1 MNQLFQWLAD
11 LFQGA
16 RIWTTV
22 LPWERG
28 LRVRLGRWSRL
39 LEPGLHWR
47 IPFLDTVRLINTRLR
62 IASVNCVTVTTRDG
76 KTVTAAA
83 TVGFRITDPLKALL
97 TIQQPEDAAA
107 ALAQA
112 SIAAYLI
119 PRKYDALAIE
129 EMENEVLATLRGSG
143 LDGMAFEFVRV
154 VDFAIVR
161 TIRLLQEQWRPN
173 TGFSNFEPPKP

>member
-1 MNQLFQWLAD
+1 VNQLFQWLAD

-28 LRVRLGRWSRL
+28 LRVRLGRWTRL

-47 IPFLDTVRLINTRLR
+47 IPFLDVVRLINSRLR
-62 IASVNCVTVTTRDG
+62 IASIPCVTVTTQDG
-76 KTVTAAA
+76 KTVTAAGA
-83 TVGFRITDPLKALL
+83 VGFRITDPYKALL
-97 TIQQPEDAAA
+97 TIQNPEDAAA

-112 SIAAYLI
+112 GFAAYLI
-119 PRKYDALAIE
+119 VRKADALSVE
-129 EMENEVLATLRGSG
+129 EMEREVLGVLASSG
-143 LDGMAFEFVRV
+143 LDGLEFEFVKV